1 MSNQVDFI
9 DAHNG
14 GIQMFSSSGLV
25 GWGDTAESVAYVLN
39 TKGISSTVMGSSSM
53 DFASEEGFA
62 TDNGAKI
69 LQLIPYYL
77 DLCNMTLHMFLI
89 VC

>member
-1 MSNQVDFI
+1 MTKI
-9 DAHNG
+9 DYINAHNG
-14 GIQMFSSSGLV
+14 GIQMYSDSGLV

-62 TDNGAKI
+62 TNGGAHI
-69 LQLIPYYL
+69 LWAQALEL
-77 DLCNMTLHMFLI
+77 
-89 VC
+89 V

>member
-39 TKGISSTVMGSSSM
+39 TKGISSTIMGSSSM

-69 LQLIPYYL
+69 LWAQALEL
-77 DLCNMTLHMFLI
+77 
-89 VC
+89 VS